1 MSVTETSSPATTL
14 WRPCNDAE
22 LALVAESRW
31 RRWPPRLDWQPIF
44 YPVLNEEYATE
55 IARGFQVPAFGVSH
69 VTRFEVDSAYLAQFD
84 VQRVGSNTSLEY
96 WIPAEDLD
104 EFNDHIVGT
113 IRVVASYGPQDSTR

>member
-1 MSVTETSSPATTL
+1 MSVTETSSPAPTL